1 MHNKHSNFLN
11 VVLFLVAIGA
21 IVWILNVEGQIR
33 GAWSNILG
41 VIFTVLGIIFALLQW
56 HGQMVSAALG
66 PGTNEVAKQEVKL
79 DGNQQTGTLVVYTK
93 KQFRGATIYL
103 FRGFDASGAYA
114 DLAAN
119 IVERRTNGK
128 TVFIGTFPVVEPGN
142 YKVITKN
149 VQVRAAKTTI
159 YAGQMAEIDWR

>member
-1 MHNKHSNFLN
+1 
-11 VVLFLVAIGA
+11 
-21 IVWILNVEGQIR
+21 LNVEGQIH

-41 VIFTVLGIIFALLQW
+41 VIFTVLGLVFALLQW
-56 HGQMVSAALG
+56 HGQMISATVV
-66 PGTNEVAKQEVKL
+66 PVTSEIAKQEAKL
-79 DGNQQTGTLVVYTK
+79 NGNQQTGTLVVYTK
-93 KQFRGATIYL
+93 KQFRGTTIYL
-103 FRGFDASGAYA
+103 FRGFDACGAYA

-128 TVFIGTFPVVEPGN
+128 TIFIGTFPLVEPGN
-142 YKVITKN
+142 YKVLTKN